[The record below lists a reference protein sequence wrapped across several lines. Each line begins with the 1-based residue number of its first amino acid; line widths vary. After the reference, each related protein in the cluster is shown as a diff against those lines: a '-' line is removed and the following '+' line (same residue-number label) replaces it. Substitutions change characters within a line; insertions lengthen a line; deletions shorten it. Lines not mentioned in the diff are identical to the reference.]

1 MANVCGKFD
10 QPFDNDFGF
19 IIRHVNQADRFG
31 GVGALPMKPAVRA
44 LELDPFDG
52 WSHLYFGNLLYALKC
67 YAEALTH
74 FRYAADFLP
83 NNGCPYWC
91 MGDTYHALDD
101 IENAD
106 LHYHKAVEIDPDDRT
121 AMQNLERWL
130 AIKQG

>member
-1 MANVCGKFD
+1 M
-10 QPFDNDFGF
+10 
-19 IIRHVNQADRFG
+19 
-31 GVGALPMKPAVRA
+31 GVGLWLPFSMRTR
-44 LELDPFDG
+44 LH
-52 WSHLYFGNLLYALKC
+52 HLASDRG
-67 YAEALTH
+67 H
-74 FRYAADFLP
+74 FFLMSLP

-106 LHYHKAVEIDPDDRT
+106 LHYHKAVEIDPDDPT